1 MSLTRR
7 EAITE
12 INTLFKDAWEL
23 TENISRVKW
32 DNVGS
37 KSVPPDGQE
46 PWARVV
52 LRHNTSR
59 QATLAGA
66 VGTRRFE
73 RKGTLVVQV
82 FEIPGKGLSGAVD
95 LPIVVSRAYEGV
107 ASPGGVW
114 FRDVTI
120 NEVGQD
126 GDFFQTNVVVSFEY
140 DEIK

>member
-1 MSLTRR
+1 MSLNRR

-12 INTLFKDAWEL
+12 INTLFQTAWKL
-23 TENISRVKW
+23 TEDISRVKW

-46 PWARVV
+46 AWARVV

-66 VGTRRFE
+66 TGTRRFE
-73 RKGTLVVQV
+73 RRGTLIVQV
-82 FEIPGKGLSGAVD
+82 FETPGKGLSGAVD
-95 LPIVVSRAYEGV
+95 LPKVVCDSYEG
-107 ASPGGVW
+107 ATTPGGVW

-126 GDFFQTNVVVSFEY
+126 GDFFQTNIVVKFEY
-140 DEIK
+140 SEIR